1 MILVENC
8 SKQIVV
14 AEHENL
20 AVGLLCLNSSV
31 DVTRIFKNF
40 KLESFHGLRKHCA
53 GENQINSSIEE
64 NTP

>member
-1 MILVENC
+1 M
-8 SKQIVV
+8 QIVV
-14 AEHENL
+14 AEHDNL

-40 KLESFHGLRKHCA
+40 QLEGFHGLRKHCSE
-53 GENQINSSIEE
+53 ENQITSSLEE